1 MAYYRYTR
9 LQQYIGGQPTDVY
22 TKGQRADSTEYTT
35 YEDCMAGS
43 DVTRWVAIPQTTCV
57 DGDLWSMEKEQATFD
72 GGETWAD
79 TGNTRPVAVIE
90 PDSDRCT
97 GADSDWR
104 IVTGEYICNGTSKCV
119 KEVEYVNVE
128 GSWVPSGRTRA
139 GSIIEILSA
148 DCGVMYQWV
157 NVPGEYICVFKCG
170 RGDKYTKQKQQ
181 YSLDGGTS
189 WSDTGE
195 TREGDFVEKNSA
207 YCGCDTSVTR
217 WITVEGEY
225 VCVGTSK
232 YTKEKEQTSA
242 DGTVWTDTGNTRAG
256 SLIETSSSSCQ
267 NVQTRWVTASGQYS
281 CVGYDKYS
289 MDKEQQSTDGG
300 TTWTD
305 TGNTR
310 AGSTLI
316 EANSSD
322 CGYHPQSITRWVTV
336 SGEYMCDGNNKMNK
350 EKEQISYDSGSTWS
364 DTGATRAGSTLIE
377 ADSPDCGYVPPA
389 ITRWVIVSGD
399 YVCVGNDKY
408 NREKEQISYDEGV
421 TWTDTGAV
429 RAGSTLI
436 ETDSQDCITPG
447 DEPDLIL
454 KGLEFSR
461 QGNFGLN
468 NTSYFQQKTSISVP
482 DKLMVWD
489 NPSDIAYYRSTDI
502 WPGETTGT
510 YTNIIAIDSRIYPP
524 THVYNYM
531 GIGYKSEGQY
541 AVFGFSID
549 NITNT
554 YTFGY
559 SSIGEVPDCPY
570 DLQVDY
576 GVWPS
581 SNGLKITANGNDLK
595 GEMFDIVFKPGGDNY
610 SSWIVFN
617 SETFSNGDRKEIG
630 VVVSKNFS
638 KNGVFFSL
646 PNLNTYFNICQV
658 EIRKTNSTHNFA
670 LIGIE
675 PVSTSITG
683 YGRLLVF
690 DMDEF
695 KVYKTAVLTFKDYHN
710 RYFYD

>member
-322 CGYHPQSITRWVTV
+322 CGYHPQSITRWITV
-336 SGEYMCDGNNKMNK
+336 SGDYTCQGTDKYNK
-350 EKEQISYDSGSTWS
+350 EKEQISYDSGSTWT
-364 DTGATRAGSTLIE
+364 DTGNTRAGSIIE
-377 ADSPDCGYVPPA
+377 ADSEDCGYLPPEGMMAKSTYTDGHVEYTPFYCSTKYYGNKGGNDPGVVSLVLYDVVRYVDNYACSGWSSLKSVTIPEGVRILEAACFAYTGLTEVTVPASVTSIGCIANGGVFIGCTSLETATILSTAIERTTMVGTGTATIYSGVYMFGGCIRLKNVTLASGTPA
-389 ITRWVIVSGD
+389 IASCMFSGCSSLKSLTIPSSVTHIGGSAFAESGLTSLTLPESLQEID
-399 YVCVGNDKY
+399 GSAFYKCNGLDG
-408 NREKEQISYDEGV
+408 YDL
-421 TWTDTGAV
+421 TLPRNLKTL
-429 RAGSTLI
+429 AGSAFSSVMLASITLLSETPPTLI
-436 ETDSQDCITPG
+436 GSSFD
-447 DEPDLIL
+447 
-454 KGLEFSR
+454 
-461 QGNFGLN
+461 
-468 NTSYFQQKTSISVP
+468 
-482 DKLMVWD
+482 
-489 NPSDIAYYRSTDI
+489 
-502 WPGETTGT
+502 
-510 YTNIIAIDSRIYPP
+510 
-524 THVYNYM
+524 YNYP
-531 GIGYKSEGQY
+531 IYVPAQSVDLYK
-541 AVFGFSID
+541 A
-549 NITNT
+549 
-554 YTFGY
+554 
-559 SSIGEVPDCPY
+559 SSG
-570 DLQVDY
+570 
-576 GVWPS
+576 W
-581 SNGLKITANGNDLK
+581 
-595 GEMFDIVFKPGGDNY
+595 
-610 SSWIVFN
+610 
-617 SETFSNGDRKEIG
+617 
-630 VVVSKNFS
+630 KNM
-638 KNGVFFSL
+638 
-646 PNLNTYFNICQV
+646 
-658 EIRKTNSTHNFA
+658 STRIFP
-670 LIGIE
+670 IQ
-675 PVSTSITG
+675 
-683 YGRLLVF
+683 
-690 DMDEF
+690 
-695 KVYKTAVLTFKDYHN
+695 
-710 RYFYD
+710 